1 MYKRQAVRY
10 ETKEQVV
17 DILKQVGFVT
27 DEIQAYVAMDSI
39 TTLAISNEC
48 IDKVKNAY
56 YYIIQEGAIK

>member
-1 MYKRQAVRY
+1 MRTAVRY

-27 DEIQAYVAMDSI
+27 DEIPASVAMERI
-39 TTLAISNEC
+39 NTLAISHEG

-56 YYIIQEGAIK
+56 DYIIQEGAIK